1 MGIKEDFSYGRESQR
16 KYAQKQKEK
25 ESVHPKKYNPNRLLV
40 GAGIAYEMLGID
52 NLISKLRDILT
63 PIFLIIVDDT
73 KWLANKI
80 RGKEK
85 TSPDTSF
92 GKWQAKERFSEIFK
106 RIGK

>member
-25 ESVHPKKYNPNRLLV
+25 ESVHPKKYTPNRLLV
-40 GAGIAYEMLGID
+40 GAGIAYEMLNID
-52 NLISKLRDILT
+52 HILSKLRDILT
-63 PIFLIIVDDT
+63 PIFLIILDDA
-73 KWLANKI
+73 KWLVNKI

-85 TSPDTSF
+85 ISTDTSF

-106 RIGK
+106 RIRK